1 MRALLIVN
9 PLATSTTRA
18 GFDTIVRD
26 LRPRLDLD
34 VVSTRYRGHAGQ
46 LAAEASAAD
55 VALILTLGGDGTVNE
70 VVNGLLGGRPDRT
83 TTARQSLAGDA
94 APSGQVT
101 SAQEPASLSA
111 LASLPALAPLPAGNA
126 NVFARSLGLPPD
138 PVVAARQ
145 VLAAVVAGR
154 SRSIGLGVAAGRYF
168 TFSAGIGLDAEVIR
182 AVERLRARGYRASSA
197 LYGWAVLSRYFAGTD
212 RRHPAL
218 TLERAGRPP
227 IGDLFM
233 GVVAN
238 TTPWTYVGSIPVSP
252 TPQAGFDS
260 GLDVFALRHLR
271 TLSTLAALRKMVRS
285 DGRAPS
291 GRSVVHLHDQSALTL
306 RSVRPIAVH
315 VDGEYVGEHRLV
327 AFRSAPEAIRVLV

>member
-9 PLATSTTRA
+9 PSATSTTRT
-18 GFDTIVRD
+18 GFDTIVRH

-34 VVSTRYRGHAGQ
+34 VVTTRHRDHAGQ
-46 LAAEASAAD
+46 LAAQAAAAEM
-55 VALILTLGGDGTVNE
+55 ALILTLGGDGTVNE
-70 VVNGLLGGRPDRT
+70 VVNGLLGGRVDRT
-83 TTARQSLAGDA
+83 AASYPDLSGPAG
-94 APSGQVT
+94 PSG
-101 SAQEPASLSA
+101 PAA
-111 LASLPALAPLPAGNA
+111 RPTLASLPALAPLPGGNA

-145 VLAAVVAGR
+145 VLEAIDSGR

-182 AVERLRARGYRASSA
+182 AVEQLRARGYRASAA
-197 LYGWAVLSRYFAGTD
+197 LYGWAVLRRYFAGTD

-218 TLERAGRPP
+218 TLERAGQPP
-227 IGDLFM
+227 IADLFM

-238 TTPWTYVGSIPVSP
+238 TTPWTYVGGIPVCP
-252 TPQAGFDS
+252 TPLAGFDS

-271 TLSTLAALRKMVRS
+271 PLSTLAALRAMMRS
-285 DGRAPS
+285 DGRPPS

-306 RSVRPIAVH
+306 RSARPIAVH
-315 VDGEYVGEHRLV
+315 VDGEYVGERVSV
-327 AFRSAPEAIRVLV
+327 AFHAAPKAIRVLV